1 MKKTAEKK
9 NRTEHFYNARKRLIV
24 AGAVTLAVPL
34 TGVGSLIAIKGIKE
48 LVKEYK
54 VQAELAKVQAES
66 DEICED
72 LLTKAKAEAEQ
83 VSEEQT
89 EEQTTNEGS

>member
-34 TGVGSLIAIKGIKE
+34 TGLGSLVAVKGIKE

-54 VQAELAKVQAES
+54 VQAELDKIHAES
-66 DEICED
+66 DAICED
-72 LLTKAKAEAEQ
+72 LLDKAKAEAEQ
-83 VSEEQT
+83 KST
-89 EEQTTNEGS
+89 EEQKETTNEGS